1 MVVIVCWN
9 YNKDLFMAKTKPFE
23 EHSDKYENWFVK
35 NKFTYESELDAV
47 KMLLPENGQGLEIG
61 VGSGIFAG
69 PLGIKTGIEPAA
81 GMRKIARV
89 KGISVVSAV
98 AEAIPFAD
106 SRFDFA
112 LMVTTIC
119 FLDFL
124 ETALKEAYRVIKPNG
139 FLIIG
144 LVDRNSPLGRSYL
157 KHRNE
162 SLFYKIATFY
172 SVDEVVSNME
182 KAGFS
187 DFSFVQ
193 TIFHSLRDIREIEP
207 VNQGYGNGSFVVI
220 RATKQPS

>member
-1 MVVIVCWN
+1 V
-9 YNKDLFMAKTKPFE
+9 AKTETFE
-23 EHSDKYENWFVK
+23 NYSDKYEDWFVK
-35 NKFTYESELDAV
+35 NKFTYESERNAV
-47 KMLLPENGQGLEIG
+47 KMQLPKNGQGLEIG

-81 GMRKIARV
+81 EMRKIAQTR
-89 KGISVVSAV
+89 GIRVVSAV

-106 SRFDFA
+106 SHFDFA

-119 FLDFL
+119 FLDSIK
-124 ETALKEAYRVIKPNG
+124 TSLKEAYRVIRPNG

-172 SVDEVVSNME
+172 SVDEVVYIME

-187 DFSFVQ
+187 NFSFVQ
-193 TIFHSLRDIREIEP
+193 TVFHKLQDIKKIEP
-207 VNQGYGNGSFVVI
+207 VHQGHGKGSFVVI
-220 RATKQPS
+220 KAIKQRT